1 MEILLFLVMEIGLPL
16 GFVALMH
23 FKLSKYPK
31 PFPLEENKRKGIL
44 ETLILWALTLIALT
58 VIVFSSFAEK
68 MADPTAGTLLQ
79 FILITAIPYILIPV
93 WYLRTIKKWTLQ
105 DFGFRKPV
113 AKTRAII
120 IFAVILFVIAGGV
133 LPLLNSD
140 FAPLSVLMIMFA
152 LWQPAFIEEFFFRG
166 VIQGGLERVIGQNKA
181 WIYGGILFGLI
192 HVPFNYLVA
201 DMDLISGI
209 FQFMGQTIG
218 GWIFGLL
225 YMKTRSLYP
234 GMLVHFI
241 TDSRLASII
250 ARIFLG

>member
-1 MEILLFLVMEIGLPL
+1 MEILLLLIMEIGLPL

-23 FKLSKYPK
+23 FKLSKYQK
-31 PFPLEENKRKGIL
+31 PLTLEENKRKGIW
-44 ETLILWALTLIALT
+44 ETLILWALSLIVLT
-58 VIVFSSFAEK
+58 VIVFSSLAEK

-79 FILITAIPYILIPV
+79 FILITAIPYILIPA

-113 AKTRAII
+113 AKTGAII
-120 IFAVILFVIAGGV
+120 IFAVILFVIAGA
-133 LPLLNSD
+133 LPLLNSS
-140 FAPLSVLMIMFA
+140 FVPLSVLMIVFA

-166 VIQGGLERVIGQNKA
+166 IIQGNLERILGQNKA
-181 WIYGGILFGLI
+181 WIMAGILFGLI

-201 DMDLISGI
+201 DMDLVSGI
-209 FQFMGQTIG
+209 FQFLGQTIG

-241 TDSRLASII
+241 TDSRLASIV